1 MEIHTQWTDTNI
13 VKTQMSFTLAR
24 AAAAAKSTMAGR
36 GCPWYQVR
44 VDTPGD
50 GDAGLPELF
59 SLFNFNVMP
68 FSGRRPATQ
77 LFSPLRSFLSRP
89 WRAPPGRRLSP
100 RRVAFSLAAKTMPGS
115 LSLPAN
121 SFHRTPDFSRVSFAL
136 TVSPVGRRPG
146 LAHCHFEIARCSS
159 GKILSPAI

>member
-1 MEIHTQWTDTNI
+1 METHTQWTDTNI

-89 WRAPPGRRLSP
+89 WRPPPAGVCRLAAWPSPSPPRPCRALSPFPPILFTAPRLSHAS
-100 RRVAFSLAAKTMPGS
+100 RS
-115 LSLPAN
+115 LSRSLPSAAG
-121 SFHRTPDFSRVSFAL
+121 RGWL
-136 TVSPVGRRPG
+136 T
-146 LAHCHFEIARCSS
+146 
-159 GKILSPAI
+159 AISK